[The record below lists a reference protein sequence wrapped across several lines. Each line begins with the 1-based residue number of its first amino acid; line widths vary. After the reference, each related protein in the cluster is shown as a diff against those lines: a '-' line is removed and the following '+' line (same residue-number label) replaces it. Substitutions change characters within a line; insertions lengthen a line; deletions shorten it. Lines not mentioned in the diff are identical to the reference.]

1 LLRMNPLAN
10 RPFLIWT
17 AAAVGLL
24 VAGLTVPGLQDR
36 LHVSTLDPSVWAFV
50 LAAAL
55 ILPSGWEPWKWLRR
69 RLEGAGVLGQ

>member
-1 LLRMNPLAN
+1 MNPLAN

-24 VAGLTVPGLQDR
+24 VVGLTVPGLQDR
-36 LHVSTLDPSVWAFV
+36 LHVSRLDPSVWAFA

-55 ILPSGWEPWKWLRR
+55 ILPSWWEPWKWLRR
-69 RLEGAGVLGQ
+69 RLG